1 MIPSFLRYIPR
12 ATTITEIEFTFPHE
26 KEERDQEQHQRSRQ
40 KNLPSSELTFQ
51 NFFFCSSSSEMGR
64 RSGWRSQVK
73 RSEVNHA
80 GVFQMLYLQPPHPQ
94 LPPPGQLWQLSSP
107 QSGDPLHQ
115 NHLGCLLNSGSLT
128 SPSSESDSLKK
139 TLEFEFEVKVS
150 GDHQAVYFRGGKKS
164 FSDSKV

>member
-1 MIPSFLRYIPR
+1 MSIFTLKAKMIPSFLRYIPR

-51 NFFFCSSSSEMGR
+51 NFFFCSSSSEMGG

-80 GVFQMLYLQPPHPQ
+80 GVFQMQPFICSLPTPSFLLQARCGSFPHR
-94 LPPPGQLWQLSSP
+94 S
-107 QSGDPLHQ
+107 
-115 NHLGCLLNSGSLT
+115 LGTPCIRIT
-128 SPSSESDSLKK
+128 W
-139 TLEFEFEVKVS
+139 
-150 GDHQAVYFRGGKKS
+150 AVC
-164 FSDSKV
+164 